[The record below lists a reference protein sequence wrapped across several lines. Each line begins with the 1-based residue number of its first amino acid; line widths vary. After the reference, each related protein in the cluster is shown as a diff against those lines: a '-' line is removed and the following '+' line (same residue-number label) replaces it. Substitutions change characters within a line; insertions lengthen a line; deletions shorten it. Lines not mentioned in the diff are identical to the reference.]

1 MTVNEIIELLDKEE
15 NKYGGATGKERE
27 LNLSVNGDFIGT
39 ITNAKL
45 DDWGDGLITDVTL
58 EVEVDGIEYLEQEIR
73 AKVID
78 EFAEKLKAE
87 VSEEINEVS
96 KTQKLYEV
104 GSDMSKACSHIMG
117 TLRDV
122 YHRIVDKIAEQLKA
136 GGKNE

>member
-39 ITNAKL
+39 ITSAKL
-45 DDWGDGLITDVTL
+45 DDWGDGLVTDVTL

-78 EFAEKLKAE
+78 EFAERLKAE
-87 VSEEINEVS
+87 SFSGYVTLEDYYEDTVECVSVEDIDEIS
-96 KTQKLYEV
+96 
-104 GSDMSKACSHIMG
+104 
-117 TLRDV
+117 
-122 YHRIVDKIAEQLKA
+122 EQLKA